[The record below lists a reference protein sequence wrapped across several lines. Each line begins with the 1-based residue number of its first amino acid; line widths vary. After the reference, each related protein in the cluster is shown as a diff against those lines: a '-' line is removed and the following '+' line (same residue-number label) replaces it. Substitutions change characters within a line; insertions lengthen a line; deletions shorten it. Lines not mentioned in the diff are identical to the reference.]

1 MYALDEIKQMHT
13 MNRIIIQFP
22 ITSITTIGWV
32 MDIIAGVLSWCQSQ
46 VEELET
52 VSISKIIS
60 GSFIY
65 MANSHVQ
72 WLGAWLGQCC
82 HNVGDFCK
90 PVRWINF
97 CERFWWWTLQES
109 NLWFFLW
116 LLIQHLFVWQCSIS
130 EKGMK
135 WGVKVTL
142 KLVSKVK
149 LGFLKIQ
156 LYSPA
161 LE

>member
-32 MDIIAGVLSWCQSQ
+32 MDIIAGVLSRCQSQ

-52 VSISKIIS
+52 VSISKINS

-65 MANSHVQ
+65 MANSHVK
-72 WLGAWLGQCC
+72 WLAAWLGQCC
-82 HNVGDFCK
+82 HCVGDFCK
-90 PVRWINF
+90 PVSWINF
-97 CERFWWWTLQES
+97 CERFWWWTLQAS
-109 NLWFFLW
+109 NLWFFCDYWFNIFLCGSVVFQRKGW
-116 LLIQHLFVWQCSIS
+116 NESQSHLKITVSR
-130 EKGMK
+130 
-135 WGVKVTL
+135 VKV
-142 KLVSKVK
+142 
-149 LGFLKIQ
+149 GFLKIQ